1 MSTQKADTQYFD
13 CYTFSSLTIG
23 SCANATINLTSSRD
37 KYNRMNDSI
46 FLIEGENSSAGLA
59 FYKALDTV
67 LIDEIKLFINIT
79 ENEFDWLSPVED
91 IKSGF
96 LYNLTYSGEKLGN
109 IIESI
114 LTNMPQRTPWNTYI
128 YGIDIKKDFIFYK
141 NLIFFNEYSFLSIKQ
156 SDYDKINNIPNSNMS
171 LTSGL
176 RLKINDLSL
185 EIFGKAYK
193 NNLYGFEHISFN
205 QRSEHHFDQNFA
217 SIGISLKYN
226 F

>member
-1 MSTQKADTQYFD
+1 
-13 CYTFSSLTIG
+13 
-23 SCANATINLTSSRD
+23 
-37 KYNRMNDSI
+37 MNGSI
-46 FLIEGENSSAGLA
+46 FLLDGKNSSLGLA
-59 FYKALDTV
+59 FYKSLDTV
-67 LIDEIKLFINIT
+67 LIDEIKLFIKVT

-96 LYNLTYSGEKLGN
+96 LYNLTYGGEKLGN

-128 YGIDIKKDFIFYK
+128 YGIDIKKDFTFHK
-141 NLIFFNEYSFLSIKQ
+141 NIIFFNEYSFLSIEQ
-156 SDYDKINNIPNSNMS
+156 SDYDMINDIPNSNMS

-176 RLKINDLSL
+176 RFKINDFSL

-193 NNLYGFEHISFN
+193 NNLYGFENISFN

-217 SIGISLKYN
+217 SIGVSLLYN